1 MNIIWHEK
9 TRQFHLYNDEI
20 SYIMCVQPN
29 GEMGQLY
36 FGSRIHDRED
46 FSYLFYRGM
55 KSMVA
60 VDAPEE
66 DFSMELNCQEYP
78 GFGTTDFGMNAY
90 EVEYEDAS
98 KVSHFRYVSHR
109 ISAGKSLLK
118 GLPAT
123 YADDAEAMSLIITL
137 SDTRWELCLELS
149 YTIFKDYSVI
159 TKNARFIN
167 QGEERVILHKA
178 LSACIDLPDQNY
190 EWMQFSGAWA
200 RERMPIVRKI
210 ERGIT
215 SIESK
220 RGGSSAN
227 QNPFIIVKRCNTD
240 DFAGEAVGMSF
251 VYSGNF
257 IAAADADTYG
267 RLRLLMGI
275 HPDTFRWP
283 LEAGDDFTT
292 PEVVVAYTDKGLNA
306 LSQTYHALYN
316 NHLVRGRWKNHARPI
331 LLNNWEATF
340 MDFTQESILKIAAKA
355 KEAGAELF
363 VLDDGWFG
371 ARNDDRAGLGDW
383 VENRKKLPG
392 GMKEL
397 AQKINDLGLE
407 FGFWIEPEMVSPDS
421 DLYRA
426 HPDWAFAVP
435 GRTPALGRHQY
446 VLDFSRDEVVDY
458 IFDMLFQVIDGANIS
473 YIKWDMNRSLTDVY
487 SNGTPAELQGCVY
500 HRYVLGVYRLYEKL
514 IHAFPDIL
522 FESCASGGARFDA
535 GMLFYAPQAWCSDN
549 TDGADRVLIQY
560 GSTYGYPISS
570 IGAHVSA
577 VPNQQTGRTVPIR
590 FRADVAYFGT
600 FGYELDLNHISEE
613 EFCEVKEQIAFM
625 KKNRQLL
632 QFGKFYRL
640 MSPFETNINAWMVVS
655 EDQKKALVGVYTMRA
670 AVNGLHGRI
679 RLQGLDANK
688 LYHIQSSVYYG
699 DELMQVGLVLN
710 PENALDYTMEQDYSS
725 CLICLSAE

>member
-9 TRQFHLYNDEI
+9 TWQFHLYNDEI

-46 FSYLFYRGM
+46 FSYLTYRGM

-66 DFSMELNCQEYP
+66 DFSMELNRQEYP

-90 EVEYEDAS
+90 EAEYEDAS
-98 KVSHFRYVSHR
+98 RVSNFRYESHR
-109 ISAGKSLLK
+109 IFAGKSPLE

-123 YADDAEAMSLIITL
+123 YAEDAEAMSLIIAL
-137 SDTRWELCLELS
+137 SDARSGLGLELS
-149 YTIFKDYSVI
+149 YTIFKDDPVI
-159 TKNARFIN
+159 ARNARFVN
-167 QGEERVILHKA
+167 RGEERVVLHRA

-200 RERMPIVRKI
+200 RERMPVVRKI

-240 DFAGEAVGMSF
+240 EFLGEAIGMSF

-292 PEVVVAYTDKGLNA
+292 PEVVIAYTDRGLNA

-340 MDFTQESILKIAAKA
+340 MSFTQESILKIAAKA

-383 VENRKKLPG
+383 VENREKLPG

-397 AQKINDLGLE
+397 AQKINGLGLE
-407 FGFWIEPEMVSPDS
+407 FGFWIEPEMVNPDS

-435 GRTPALGRHQY
+435 GRVPALGRHQY

-458 IFDMLFQVIDGANIS
+458 VFDMLFRVIDGANIS

-500 HRYVLGVYRLYEKL
+500 HKYVLGVYRLYEKL
-514 IHAFPDIL
+514 IRAFPDIL

-549 TDGADRVLIQY
+549 TDGADRVFIQY
-560 GSTYGYPISS
+560 GTSYGYPIAS

-577 VPNQQTGRTVPIR
+577 VPNQQTGRTVPIK
-590 FRADVAYFGT
+590 FRADVACFGT

-625 KKNRQLL
+625 KEHRQLL

-640 MSPFETNINAWMVVS
+640 VSPFETDINAWMVVS
-655 EDQKKALVGVYTMRA
+655 EDQKRALAGVYTMRA
-670 AVNGLHGRI
+670 NVNGLNGRI
-679 RLQGLDANK
+679 RLKGLDENK
-688 LYHIQSSVYYG
+688 LYHIGSCAYYG
-699 DELMQVGLVLN
+699 DELMHAGLVLN
-710 PENALDYTMEQDYSS
+710 AENALDYTMEQDYSS
-725 CLICLSAE
+725 CLICLCAE